1 MEAPICNVCLKSD
14 GELCSM
20 CEQRIEDGEITNA
33 DVRVSR
39 ILQDLSEEHGS
50 LKDSE
55 VVRVFD
61 KENVTVIVTAEGDGA
76 KVVGRQGDIVK
87 EVAARIDKSI
97 RVVEAAEN
105 DREVIEGLLSPA
117 EIDSIN
123 TVFAPGGESKKI
135 VVDKEYD
142 GKINLSVEE
151 FEDIIE
157 EVTGTEYRLS
167 FEKT

>member
-1 MEAPICNVCLKSD
+1 
-14 GELCSM
+14 M

-61 KENVTVIVTAEGDGA
+61 KENVTVIVTAECDGA